1 MRVTNDEMFRVFNM
15 GVGAIFIVA
24 SETAH
29 NLLAKFSGS
38 VRIGEIVE
46 RRDVPVEL
54 AGLP

>member
-1 MRVTNDEMFRVFNM
+1 MFRVFNM